1 KVDDWQ
7 QATGQPRAT
16 IVHPPE
22 AVFDDEGAGL
32 VAPDMLSAYRAFSMA
47 VRNEERAFVFWTYV
61 AAHAK
66 SDEIRSAA
74 ERMARE
80 ELGHVAKLR
89 AERRRAFHLESRR
102 VSDAARTD
110 LRALE
115 ARLAGLIQVLA
126 DGAGVEDTGKL

>member
-1 KVDDWQ
+1 MANTENDPWEVASMNELLALARSMEQESIDGYIALAERMRGMDRPDLATVFEALVAEEESHLGKVDDWQ

-61 AAHAK
+61 SAHAK
-66 SDEIRSAA
+66 SDEIR
-74 ERMARE
+74 
-80 ELGHVAKLR
+80 
-89 AERRRAFHLESRR
+89 
-102 VSDAARTD
+102 
-110 LRALE
+110 
-115 ARLAGLIQVLA
+115 
-126 DGAGVEDTGKL
+126 